1 MMGNKKQVPD
11 FKHVNAH
18 SQGEI
23 PLNQIL
29 HSSFLSIYQFDMILI
44 IGLTIILEHAFSL
57 KNIFKK
63 NYMLNKIKKYF

>member
-1 MMGNKKQVPD
+1 M
-11 FKHVNAH
+11 
-18 SQGEI
+18 
-23 PLNQIL
+23 L

-63 NYMLNKIKKYF
+63 IICLIKLKNTFKNIKKIINSIFWINTLKIIILKIF

>member
-1 MMGNKKQVPD
+1 
-11 FKHVNAH
+11 
-18 SQGEI
+18 
-23 PLNQIL
+23 
-29 HSSFLSIYQFDMILI
+29 MILI